1 MCTGSDGV
9 PGSVAEALRLAN
21 AGLDYLIGLAGTDP
35 DAASCGA
42 ALKSLGEVQAKFT
55 AAHAAFLARF
65 DAANA
70 QTPTGTARPPRGWPR

>member
-1 MCTGSDGV
+1 V
-9 PGSVAEALRLAN
+9 
-21 AGLDYLIGLAGTDP
+21 
-35 DAASCGA
+35 
-42 ALKSLGEVQAKFT
+42 LKSLGEVQAKFT